1 MWGFYVEQ
9 KCCSTPYQQHDEK
22 GEFSAW
28 NSHLL
33 CPSVPYLGVET
44 TFTRHSRWVVKSEDS
59 RSRDIYTWKH
69 TDFSLLK
76 TTSLE
81 IKLVRWRKPKISVN
95 SCDIVENWWGDKTC
109 DLVTK
114 TLIDCFVSSIWHTMG
129 IIMIIITTPSLSLQN
144 SNPQKIYLNIWY
156 VEQLGNREECCVFL
170 ITVFSIFSGH
180 QRYYCY

>member
-1 MWGFYVEQ
+1 MRFFVEQ
-9 KCCSTPYQQHDEK
+9 KCCSCTPYQQHDEK

-95 SCDIVENWWGDKTC
+95 SCDIVENWWRQNMWSSYQNSDWLLC
-109 DLVTK
+109 VVDLTHNGNHHDHHYY
-114 TLIDCFVSSIWHTMG
+114 TFFVSS
-129 IIMIIITTPSLSLQN
+129 
-144 SNPQKIYLNIWY
+144 
-156 VEQLGNREECCVFL
+156 E
-170 ITVFSIFSGH
+170 
-180 QRYYCY
+180 